1 MITLPRR
8 EKFVANRPR
17 DLNQMSLSLT
27 HSGYVT
33 YRSDTIVPDR
43 GAPFKSN
50 EAADRA
56 KRSRCKSKLCVGD
69 KRCQTEMKQNA
80 EIHFNPLGA

>member
-17 DLNQMSLSLT
+17 DLNQMSLSVT
-27 HSGYVT
+27 HSGNVMH
-33 YRSDTIVPDR
+33 RSDIIVPDR
-43 GAPFKSN
+43 GASFKSN
-50 EAADRA
+50 EATDRA
-56 KRSRCKSKLCVGD
+56 KRSRCKSKLCVDD
-69 KRCQTEMKQNA
+69 KRCQAEMKQNA